1 MRRAAIM
8 ALPKVDDGKKTRETL
23 EDLLSDPDPHL
34 RIDVARALGEIGDVK
49 SRGVLRERLE
59 LDLDPRAR
67 RRFRETLRDLGG
79 DGQRAADQFKEDLD
93 KLQAEHAALKGRVAQ
108 LEARGAEAKGTAPA
122 KAGSARG
129 KGKAK
134 SKKASTAPRSKRKS

>member
-67 RRFRETLRDLGG
+67 RRYRETLRDLGG
-79 DGQRAADQFKEDLD
+79 DGKRAADQLKEDLD
-93 KLQAEHAALKGRVAQ
+93 KLQADHAALKGRVAQ
-108 LEARGAEAKGTAPA
+108 LEARGADVKGAASA

-129 KGKAK
+129 SKAK
-134 SKKASTAPRSKRKS
+134 AKKASKAARSKRKS